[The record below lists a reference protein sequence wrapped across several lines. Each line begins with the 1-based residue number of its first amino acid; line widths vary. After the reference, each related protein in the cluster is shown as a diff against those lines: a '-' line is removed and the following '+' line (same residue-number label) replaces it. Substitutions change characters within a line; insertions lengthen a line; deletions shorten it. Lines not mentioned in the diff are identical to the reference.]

1 MKSCINTLLTARLR
15 RLFAALSCT
24 TLIALPALPNAQAAE
39 TLPPAVAQSLK
50 AAGIDT
56 RNIGVFIQGVD
67 ASQPLLR
74 HNAQRALNPASAM
87 KLVTTY
93 AALELLGP
101 AYTWKT

>member
-87 KLVTTY
+87 KLVTT
-93 AALELLGP
+93 
-101 AYTWKT
+101 